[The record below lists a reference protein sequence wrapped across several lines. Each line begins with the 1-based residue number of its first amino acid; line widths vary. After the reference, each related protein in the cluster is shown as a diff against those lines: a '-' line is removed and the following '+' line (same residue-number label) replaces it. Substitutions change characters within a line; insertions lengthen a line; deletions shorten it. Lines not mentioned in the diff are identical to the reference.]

1 MTFGLSFVLHRRT
14 VLSISLCVSMFAR
27 THETFWHLVTLPF
40 HRVALWK
47 EIFHMGLSQDVSL
60 ARLILGPL

>member
-14 VLSISLCVSMFAR
+14 VLSISLSVSMLAR
-27 THETFWHLVTLPF
+27 THETFWHLVTLPS
-40 HRVALWK
+40 HRAALWK